1 MRIGALVISLSFI
14 ASSVEA
20 HEPRPR
26 AGQAGPSG
34 LVDLS
39 RAHIPLGGAAVLTL
53 PGSVD
58 LVLQHV
64 SEQALGLVD
73 APEAVLP
80 GDTSGWTRLRVSPAF
95 TLMTP
100 ELGAIAVWR
109 LAAEIDLLRDFWP
122 VGSGRGAVA
131 VDPRGR
137 AEAGLLGQR
146 LSELY
151 LAAAGTHVAVQ
162 LGLVRSRWGLGLV
175 SNGGDDPVAASTESP
190 FGTAYQGD
198 HVVRL
203 GVSAFPL
210 GGGLGAPPLTASVA
224 FDGVIDDDTA
234 RWSAGDRAYQLV
246 AAVRGATGPVGLG
259 LYVAHR
265 FQDHAEGGST
275 EVTVIDVTARLEIA
289 KEEGLLALI
298 EGELATIRGRS
309 SLAQSVWHEGS
320 SDVDQLGGILRFSV
334 RSGVFLG
341 VLEVGAAS
349 GDTNPF
355 DDEQRAFAMDR
366 DHRVGMMMF
375 RESVLAAQAAT
386 IDNLS
391 NPDYRGEAPRGVRR
405 LATQGAVKGAVY
417 ANPRMSFRVL
427 GEDGGTADPRLDVYA
442 GFLYGSTDGDLVDAY
457 WSGLAG
463 GAARGF
469 RNGAPSSELGW
480 EVDVGAALQV
490 PGEDV
495 RWRFR
500 LEGAWFQPGR
510 AFADAAGQAMPGVWG
525 ISGQAGLLW

>member
-1 MRIGALVISLSFI
+1 MRSGALVISLSFV
-14 ASSVEA
+14 ASSVGA
-20 HEPRPR
+20 REPAPE
-26 AGQAGPSG
+26 GPG

-39 RAHIPLGGAAVLTL
+39 RVHVPLGEAAVLTL
-53 PGSVD
+53 PGSMDV
-58 LVLQHV
+58 VVQHV
-64 SEQALGLVD
+64 SPQRLGLVED
-73 APEAVLP
+73 PETELGA
-80 GDTSGWTRLRVSPAF
+80 DTSMWTRARIAPAV

-100 ELGAIAVWR
+100 DLGVFSLWR
-109 LAAEIDLLRDFWP
+109 LAAEVDVVRDFWP
-122 VGSGRGAVA
+122 VGSGREVLAA
-131 VDPRGR
+131 DPRGR

-175 SNGGDDPVAASTESP
+175 SNGGDDPSASATDSP

-210 GGGLGAPPLTASVA
+210 GGGLGAAPLTASLA

-246 AAVRGATGPVGLG
+246 AAVRGATGPVGVG

-265 FQDHAEGGST
+265 AQDHAEGGST
-275 EVTVIDVTARLEIA
+275 QVTVFDVTARLELA
-289 KEEGLLALI
+289 KEEGLLALL

-320 SDVDQLGGILRFSV
+320 SDVDQLGGVLRFSV

-366 DHRVGMMMF
+366 DHRVGMLMF
-375 RESVLAAQAAT
+375 REAVLGAMAAT

-391 NPDYRGEAPRGVRR
+391 NPDYRGEAPRGATR

-417 ANPRMSFRVL
+417 ANPRVSFRVM
-427 GEDGGTADPRLDVYA
+427 GDGAARSSRLDLYA
-442 GFLYGSTDGDLVDAY
+442 GFLYGATDGDLVDPY

-463 GAARGF
+463 GAPRGF

-480 EVDVGAALQV
+480 EVDLGAALVV
-490 PGEDV
+490 PGEDLG
-495 RWRFR
+495 WRFR
-500 LEGAWFQPGR
+500 VEGAWFRPGR
-510 AFADAAGQAMPGVWG
+510 AFADAAGREMAAVWG
-525 ISGQAGLLW
+525 MSGQAGLLW